1 MYRRT
6 FFVVFLCVLFP
17 ATLVMAQ
24 ISTTPPEIAAEIK
37 EMGNNLSPEII
48 GHTAHHYVLL
58 HGNVDRSGVKVTKDE
73 KYGSDE
79 RHKLD
84 VYVPSEKASSPMP
97 ILVFVIGGGFV
108 GGNKS
113 TPGTPFYDNIGFYFA
128 KRGILTIIINYRLA
142 PKHKWPAGTED
153 VAGALT
159 WVRKN
164 GEKFG
169 GDTNRIF
176 VMGYSSGGA
185 HVSSYTFQEEFQL
198 KEGDGLCGAILMS
211 GVYDPAWFPAPLY
224 YGEDKSKYPSMAP
237 IRYVEGRKIPIFIIF
252 AEFDPY
258 FFEVQTSDLF
268 QALCQRD
275 KVCPTIKQL
284 IGHNHVSQVF
294 HIGTADESIGPDIL
308 EFIRTRGPLS
318 K

>member
-6 FFVVFLCVLFP
+6 FFVVFICVLFS

-24 ISTTPPEIAAEIK
+24 ISAMPPEVTAKIR
-37 EMGNNLSPEII
+37 EMGKNLSPEII
-48 GHTAHHYVLL
+48 GDTAKLYVPL

-73 KYGSDE
+73 KYGPDE
-79 RHKLD
+79 RHRLD

-97 ILVFVIGGGFV
+97 ILVFFHGGGFV
-108 GGNKS
+108 LGDKS
-113 TPGTPFYDNIGFYFA
+113 TPGLPFYDNIGFYFA
-128 KRGILTIIINYRLA
+128 KRGILTILPTYRLA

-176 VMGYSSGGA
+176 VMGFSAGGA
-185 HVSSYTFQEEFQL
+185 HVSSYIFQEEFQL
-198 KEGDGLCGAILMS
+198 KEGDGLSGAILMS
-211 GVYDPAWFPAPLY
+211 GVYDPARFPAPLY

-237 IRYVEGRKIPIFIIF
+237 INYVDGRKIPIFIIF

-258 FFEVQTSDLF
+258 FLEGQTSDLF

-275 KVCPTIKQL
+275 KACPTIKQL
-284 IGHNHVSQVF
+284 IGHNHISEAV
-294 HIGTADESIGPDIL
+294 HIGTADESIGPDIF

>member
-6 FFVVFLCVLFP
+6 FFVVLICVLFS
-17 ATLVMAQ
+17 ATSLMAQ
-24 ISTTPPEIAAEIK
+24 ISVTPPEVTAK
-37 EMGNNLSPEII
+37 VREMGKNLSPEII
-48 GHTAHHYVLL
+48 GATAKLYVPL

-73 KYGSDE
+73 QYGPDE
-79 RHKLD
+79 RHRLD
-84 VYVPSEKASSPMP
+84 VYVPSEKANSPMA
-97 ILVFVIGGGFV
+97 ILVFFHGGGFV

-113 TPGTPFYDNIGFYFA
+113 TPGTPFYDHIGYYFA
-128 KRGILTIIINYRLA
+128 KRGILTILPTYRLA

-185 HVSSYTFQEEFQL
+185 HVASYIFQEEFQL
-198 KEGDGLCGAILMS
+198 KESDGLSGAILMS
-211 GVYDPAWFPAPLY
+211 GVYDPALFPAPLY

-237 IRYVEGRKIPIFIIF
+237 INFIDGRKIPIFMIF
-252 AEFDPY
+252 AELDPY
-258 FFEVQTSDLF
+258 NMEVQTSDLF

-275 KVCPTIKQL
+275 KACPTIKQL
-284 IGHNHVSQVF
+284 IGHNHISEAL
-294 HIGTADESIGPDIL
+294 HIGTADESIGPDIV
-308 EFIRTRGPLS
+308 EFIRTRAPL
-318 K
+318 

>member
-6 FFVVFLCVLFP
+6 FFLVFICVLFS

-24 ISTTPPEIAAEIK
+24 ISTTPPEVTAK
-37 EMGNNLSPEII
+37 VREMGKNLSPEII
-48 GHTAHHYVLL
+48 GATAKLYVPL

-73 KYGSDE
+73 KYGPDE
-79 RHKLD
+79 RHRLD
-84 VYVPSEKASSPMP
+84 VYVPSEKASSPIP
-97 ILVFVIGGGFV
+97 ILVFVHGGGFV
-108 GGNKS
+108 GGDKS
-113 TPGTPFYDNIGFYFA
+113 TPGTPFYDHIGFYFA
-128 KRGILTIIINYRLA
+128 KRGILTILPTYRLA
-142 PKHKWPAGTED
+142 PKHKWPSGTED

-176 VMGYSSGGA
+176 VMGFSSGGA
-185 HVSSYTFQEEFQL
+185 HVSSYIFQEEFQL
-198 KEGDGLCGAILMS
+198 KEGDGLSGAILMS
-211 GVYDPAWFPAPLY
+211 GVYDPAVYPAPLY

-237 IRYVEGRKIPIFIIF
+237 IKYVDGRKIPIFIIL

-258 FFEVQTSDLF
+258 IFEVQTSDLF

-275 KVCPTIKQL
+275 KACPTIKQL
-284 IGHNHVSQVF
+284 IGHNHISQAL

>member
-1 MYRRT
+1 MHGRT
-6 FFVVFLCVLFP
+6 FFFVFILTVFL
-17 ATLVMAQ
+17 ATSVMAQ
-24 ISTTPPEIAAEIK
+24 ISATPPEVAAKIR
-37 EMGNNLSPEII
+37 EMGKNLSPE
-48 GHTAHHYVLL
+48 VLGTTMKLYMPL

-73 KYGSDE
+73 QYGTDE
-79 RHKLD
+79 RHRLD
-84 VYVPSEKASSPMP
+84 VYEPSEKAGKPMP
-97 ILVFVIGGGFV
+97 ILVFVHGGGFV
-108 GGNKS
+108 AGNKS
-113 TPGTPFYDNIGFYFA
+113 SPDSPFFGNIGYYLA
-128 KRGILTIIINYRLA
+128 KRGILTVIPTYRLA

-169 GDTNRIF
+169 GNTNRI
-176 VMGYSSGGA
+176 VIMGHSAGGA
-185 HVSSYTFQEEFQL
+185 HVASYIFQEEFQL
-198 KEGDGLCGAILMS
+198 KEGDGLIGAILLS
-211 GVYDPAWFPAPLY
+211 GVYDPEKAPAPPY

-237 IRYVEGRKIPIFIIF
+237 IKYIDGRKIPVFIVF

-258 FFEVQTSDLF
+258 FIDGQTSDLF

-275 KVCPTIKQL
+275 KACPTIKQL
-284 IGHNHVSQVF
+284 MGHNHLSEAY
-294 HIGTADESIGPDIL
+294 HIGTADESIGPDIV